1 MNEMELLRKLAVA
14 AKRERIPTVDVSRKM
29 STLLSAPAEEWDS
42 SLAWLAGLSLAAAL
56 PAVIVA
62 VYVLDAWT
70 DPLQELFFN
79 LGGMMI

>member
-14 AKRERIPTVDVSRKM
+14 GQRERFPAVDVSRKM
-29 STLLSAPAEEWDS
+29 AALVNAPSEEWDS
-42 SLAWLAGLSLAAAL
+42 SLAWIAVLSLAAAL

-70 DPLQELFFN
+70 DPLHDLFFN